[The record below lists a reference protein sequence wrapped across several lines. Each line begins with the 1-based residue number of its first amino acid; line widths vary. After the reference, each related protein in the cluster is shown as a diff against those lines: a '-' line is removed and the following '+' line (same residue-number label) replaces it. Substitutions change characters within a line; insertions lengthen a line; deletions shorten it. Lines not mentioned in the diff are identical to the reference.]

1 MIRVLRQVGS
11 IQLHEGQSILR
22 GLNNLYDTETGEV
35 SLWFENDIKDIMVN
49 ASENDFVFLSKLHFK
64 ISETK

>member
-11 IQLHEGQSILR
+11 IQLHGGTSMLR
-22 GLNNLYDTETGEV
+22 GLNNLYDIETGEV
-35 SLWFENDIKDIMVN
+35 SLWFDNEVKDILIK

-64 ISETK
+64 IAET